1 MSSLTSFFES
11 DFNTQREQWENA
23 LKAEL
28 KLTEV
33 GNKASKKLIS
43 GATWPTLSLETKTEV
58 HLNANENWKKA
69 STTYVHLDQ
78 NEIEKVLTEDLGQ
91 GVRNFFFSGA
101 DLNDTKWKL
110 IESTL
115 TKFASPKELEVFI
128 LGGNYSSTAFKVV
141 SHIISGQKAHDQ
153 GGHSI
158 QELALLA
165 TNFIKNLGTQSEVY
179 LGVYVDSQF
188 FHNIAKIRAAK
199 LLAHKILEESGKKMK
214 INIVGLTSYREWT
227 LFERYSNMLRN
238 ETAVASAYIGGAD
251 HVQSSGYN
259 ALIELETEG
268 APDMEHVER
277 SRRMARNTSHVL
289 ALESMLGVVE
299 DAAFGSYH
307 LESLTSALA
316 EEAWKLMQTMIVMS
330 ESELNS
336 YLEKE
341 TALVREKR
349 LDMVK
354 TRRHVMSG
362 MNDFPDVKEHLKLK
376 LKKPSVFRVAR
387 IFEDLRL
394 GMETVK
400 NKPTVYVALFGE
412 YGALNA
418 RLNFVKNYF
427 ELLGLTVH
435 ESGHSELDLAN
446 FKKTLQERK
455 EEIVVLCSL
464 DDQYPTIVEA
474 AASVKTDH
482 KYIAGKFEMTG
493 FKNLFAGQNVY
504 EVLQN
509 LASSFEGR

>member
-1 MSSLTSFFES
+1 MSSLTSFFENE
-11 DFNTQREQWENA
+11 FNTQREQWENA

-33 GNKASKKLIS
+33 GNKATKKLIT
-43 GATWPTLSLETKTEV
+43 GALWPTLSLEAPTAV
-58 HLNANENWKKA
+58 HLGAQISWKKA
-69 STTYVHLDQ
+69 SNTYVHLGEQ
-78 NEIEKVLTEDLGQ
+78 EIKTVLTEDLAQ
-91 GVRNFFFSGA
+91 GVRNFFFQGE
-101 DLNDTKWKL
+101 DLTDYKWKE
-110 IESTL
+110 IENTL
-115 TKFASPKELEVFI
+115 KQFSSPGELEVFV
-128 LGGNYSSTAFKVV
+128 LGSERSSSAFKVI
-141 SHIISGQKAHDQ
+141 SHLISGQKAHDQ

-165 TNFIKNLGTQSEVY
+165 TNLIKNLNQEKEVF
-179 LGVYVDSQF
+179 LGVYIDSQF

-214 INIVGLTSYREWT
+214 FNIVGLTSFREWT

-251 HVQSSGYN
+251 FVQSSGYN
-259 ALIELETEG
+259 AILELETSG
-268 APDMEHVER
+268 AAEMEHVER

-307 LESLTSALA
+307 LESLTNSLA
-316 EEAWKLMQTMIVMS
+316 FEAWELMQTMIGMN
-330 ESELNS
+330 ESELNA
-336 YLEKE
+336 YLDKE
-341 TALVREKR
+341 TSLVREKR
-349 LDMVK
+349 LEMVK
-354 TRRHVMSG
+354 TRKHVMSG

-376 LKKPSVFRVAR
+376 LKKPTVFRVAR

-394 GMETVK
+394 SMENVK
-400 NKPTVYVALFGE
+400 HKPSVYVALFGE

-435 ESGHSELDLAN
+435 ESGHSEMELAN
-446 FKKTLQERK
+446 FKKTLSERK
-455 EEIVVLCSL
+455 EEIVVLCAL
-464 DDQYPTIVEA
+464 DEQYPTIAEA
-474 AASVKTDH
+474 VGSIKTEH
-482 KYIAGKFEMTG
+482 KYIAGKFEMAG

-509 LASSFEGR
+509 LASRYEGR